1 MFRDIFTNRLF
12 IGALVL
18 FVFCVGGSLFY
29 YSHQMQKGTAELV
42 GMEDRVKQSKAQQNE
57 QPTVAA
63 PVVEKPEADGTFHPG
78 PHDAPVGQGQTSKAE
93 TEPIEGK
100 IHRRPFSEMPSEE
113 RLKAVEDWYHQSGLE
128 LPPEGYKYVWL
139 DVGIPRRDGNGNPI
153 LIKEGEPFF
162 EVTTVVGFAP
172 TREEFA
178 QYQQMEKDRIA
189 AALRGDDAEVERL
202 YDARLRFWLEHQGEI
217 PSVSVLD
224 RPPGV
229 DYTEQIN
236 ERLYAEYRKAG
247 FAYLIPDEYR

>member
-1 MFRDIFTNRLF
+1 MFRDLFTNRF
-12 IGALVL
+12 PFVAALIFFLLMV
-18 FVFCVGGSLFY
+18 VGGTLY
-29 YSHQMQKGTAELV
+29 MKHVEQQEAEKLAHTQEQLKQWEARQQLTENSPV
-42 GMEDRVKQSKAQQNE
+42 GRPFQDGHFH
-57 QPTVAA
+57 
-63 PVVEKPEADGTFHPG
+63 ADGTWHG
-78 PHDAPVGQGQTSKAE
+78 EPHDSPGEKEQMSAV
-93 TEPIEGK
+93 EPQK
-100 IHRRPFSEMPSEE
+100 VRRPFSEMPPEE
-113 RLKAVEDWYHQSGLE
+113 RLKAVEDWYRQSGLE

-139 DVGIPRRDGNGNPI
+139 DVGIPRRDENGNPI

-162 EVTTVVGFAP
+162 GVTTVVGFAP

-224 RPPGV
+224 RPPCV

-236 ERLYAEYRKAG
+236 ERLYAEYRKSG
-247 FAYLIPDEYR
+247 I